1 MEEIDMGQNMAMS
14 VSNFRSFTSGET
26 WEEGCERRASRLEEF
41 SRYMHDKFIAGERA
55 SKPPISTDEL
65 ECKMDDF
72 TRIMQER
79 FLAGEDTDHVDYVQI
94 DCDAALDDYWLDEIS
109 QDAEDKYFEDD

>member
-1 MEEIDMGQNMAMS
+1 MEETNVDENVAIS
-14 VSNFRSFTSGET
+14 VTHFGSFASDET
-26 WEEGCERRASRLEEF
+26 WKEGCERRASRLEEF
-41 SRYMHDKFIAGERA
+41 SRYMHDKFIAGESS
-55 SKPPISTDEL
+55 SKPSISTDEL

-72 TRIMQER
+72 TRIMQEK

-94 DCDAALDDYWLDEIS
+94 DCDAGLDDYWLEEIS